1 MKSDVWSLGVS
12 VIEMAEGRS
21 SFWSQ
26 VVVCWYGYG

>member
-21 SFWSQ
+21 SLSSQ